1 MGKILLFLL
10 IVAAAIVTID
20 PLRERARPHVQFA
33 FDPFYEWS
41 TRNRVDEIKDMVREE
56 DQLGRPIPTPRQFS
70 DFLEGRDTQRNAAM
84 DPWGTPFY
92 LVTTRKGFR
101 VGSAGRDME
110 RGTADDILS
119 VEAPITYKPRR
130 GDLRRGE
137 PRRVGR

>member
-10 IVAAAIVTID
+10 VVAAAIVMID
-20 PLRERARPHVQFA
+20 PLRERVRPHVQFA

-56 DQLGRPIPTPRQFS
+56 DQLGRPIPSPRHFS
-70 DFLEGRDTQRNAAM
+70 EFLEERDMQHNAAL
-84 DPWGTPFY
+84 DPWGTPYY
-92 LVTTRKGFR
+92 LVKTRKGFR

-110 RGTADDILS
+110 RGTTDDIVS
-119 VEAPITYKPRR
+119 VEAPVTYQPIRR
-130 GDLRRGE
+130 E